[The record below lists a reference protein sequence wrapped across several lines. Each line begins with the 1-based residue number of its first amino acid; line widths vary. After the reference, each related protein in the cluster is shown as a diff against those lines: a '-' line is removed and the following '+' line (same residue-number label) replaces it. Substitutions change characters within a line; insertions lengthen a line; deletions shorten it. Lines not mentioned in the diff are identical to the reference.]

1 MKLNLKHKRI
11 MKGQSHNSSENDL
24 DIEEINRSRKL
35 KPNCRTKAELR
46 SQEQEQ
52 TKSQNCKIHKLE
64 ILVNQD
70 TRIAQRIEAEIK
82 QKFED

>member
-46 SQEQEQ
+46 SQE
-52 TKSQNCKIHKLE
+52 
-64 ILVNQD
+64 
-70 TRIAQRIEAEIK
+70 TRIAQGIESEIK
-82 QKFED
+82 HKFED